1 MAKIQSKSSLFQAI
15 LNNENRTQKALNNIA
30 RSTIYKG
37 ISIVISIGYVPLLF
51 DYLGQEEFGIWLTL
65 SSIIGWFSFFDVGL
79 GNGLRNKLTVALANN
94 DLVMAKKY
102 VSTAYALLS
111 IIFVSLLFIFNII
124 NFYLP
129 WPKILNTD
137 LFSHQYFF
145 YLTTVVCSM
154 FLIRFILQLISVIYF
169 SHQEP
174 AKVDLINMLGQ
185 LFAFITIFYLSQTE
199 VKSDL
204 FAISSLL
211 TVVPVIVLLIFSF
224 IAFKGRHAKIA
235 PSIKSV
241 DFTYRAELLNLGLKF
256 FFLQMSSVIIYSTT
270 NFFITRY
277 YGADEVAIYNISF
290 KYFQLPVMVQTI
302 LLSPLWSALT
312 DGYAKGDFEWISK
325 TMSRLRTTSII
336 FVVIIGMMLLVS
348 DIVYSVWLNARVDI
362 PMALSLS
369 LAVWTSI
376 RIIYTPY
383 SVFVNATGKIRLSV
397 YMTFGEILIYLLGV
411 YYFGNLFTDATG
423 IVLASI
429 CTVAARLALPYQVK
443 LILQRRAWGI
453 WDR

>member
-1 MAKIQSKSSLFQAI
+1 MVKIQSIYSLLKTI
-15 LNNENRTQKALNNIA
+15 LNTENRTHKALNNIA
-30 RSTIYKG
+30 RSSIYKG

-79 GNGLRNKLTVALANN
+79 GNGLRNKLTIALANN
-94 DLVMAKKY
+94 DLIKAKKY

-111 IIFVSLLFIFNII
+111 IIFLSLILIFNVI
-124 NFYLP
+124 NLYIP
-129 WPKILNTD
+129 WAKILNTE
-137 LFSHQYFF
+137 LFSDQYFF
-145 YLTTVVCSM
+145 WLTTVVCTV
-154 FLIRFILQLISVIYF
+154 FFFRFILQLISVIYF

-185 LFAFITIFYLSQTE
+185 LLAFIAIYYMAKTD
-199 VKSDL
+199 VNSDL

-211 TVVPVIVLLIFSF
+211 TIVPVIVLFIFSL
-224 IAFKGRHAKIA
+224 IAFTGRHAKIA
-235 PSIKSV
+235 PSIRSI

-256 FFLQMSSVIIYSTT
+256 FFIQMSSVIIYSTT

-277 YGADEVAIYNISF
+277 YGAEEVAIYNISF

-312 DGYAKGDFEWISK
+312 DGYAKGDYVWINK
-325 TMSRLRTTSII
+325 TMSRLKMVSII
-336 FVVIIGMMLLVS
+336 FVVIIGLMLLVS
-348 DIVYSVWLNARVDI
+348 DYVYSVWLNSRVNI
-362 PMALSLS
+362 PLSLSVS

-397 YMTFGEILIYLLGV
+397 LMTFGEILIYFLGV
-411 YYFGNLFTDATG
+411 YYFGNLFNDATG
-423 IVLASI
+423 IVLASV
-429 CTVAARLALPYQVK
+429 CTVAARLLLPYQVK
-443 LILQRRAWGI
+443 LISQQRAWGV